1 MFAFQKTK
9 QNYTQD
15 GEKLAFVYLWMDSIR
30 CMVIFMKLFL
40 CQVHVVHPPPKKNP
54 HYKQEL
60 KKKHI
65 KNKLKINDFKKLS
78 NQAFPDKKCVIY
90 EF

>member
-40 CQVHVVHPPPKKNP
+40 CQVHVVPPPPQKKT
-54 HYKQEL
+54 HYKQDL
-60 KKKHI
+60 KK
-65 KNKLKINDFKKLS
+65 NTLKIN
-78 NQAFPDKKCVIY
+78 
-90 EF
+90 

>member
-40 CQVHVVHPPPKKNP
+40 CQVHVVHPPPPKKKP

-60 KKKHI
+60 KK
-65 KNKLKINDFKKLS
+65 NTLKIN
-78 NQAFPDKKCVIY
+78 
-90 EF
+90 